1 MHHGTEA
8 DGSDAGQG
16 DVVFFFDISCHFGIG
31 ILQARPDVLEG
42 VGPHAVVVAVFP
54 LVISGCNRGVVC
66 ADQALIL
73 VEPNSIPSAVF
84 CSRIAVFASIP
95 IVFSSL
101 GFFSIFSSL
110 LTDFFL
116 QWILLR

>member
-16 DVVFFFDISCHFGIG
+16 NVVFFFDISCHFGIG

-42 VGPHAVVVAVFP
+42 VGPHAVVVSGFP
-54 LVISGCNRGVVC
+54 TRDLRMRIGALSAPIRT
-66 ADQALIL
+66 ALIL
-73 VEPNSIPSAVF
+73 VEPSSIPSAVF

-95 IVFSSL
+95 IVFPPL
-101 GFFSIFSSL
+101 GSFSIFRL
-110 LTDFFL
+110 C
-116 QWILLR
+116 